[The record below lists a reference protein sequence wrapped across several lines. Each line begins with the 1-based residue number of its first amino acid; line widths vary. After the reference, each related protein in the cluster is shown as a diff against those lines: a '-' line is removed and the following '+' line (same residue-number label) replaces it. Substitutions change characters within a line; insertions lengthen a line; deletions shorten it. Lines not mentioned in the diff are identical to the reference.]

1 MTISRN
7 RLLPAVFC
15 ASIASLLALGTAS
28 AAHAG
33 AGTPYASIQIQN
45 NFASSLANAP
55 KYFGQGLTDDQ
66 IWLYLQ
72 ADPGKLTYMNSTTHT
87 VKNFILGHWV
97 QLSQIQNGI
106 INADVGLRNAVMYA
120 VISQTQPSTPP
131 LPTPPCIGNTCGT
144 TDLAYAALEWNFH
157 NVGYENADL
166 QNIDQF
172 SFTNRMTVK
181 NSTGTPLA
189 RKGFSG
195 STSSQA
201 ILEQIRTNYGGGSCQ
216 YPGATFPANYP
227 LPTPPC
233 QLPTGCDVP
242 SYTCNGL
249 PQDYLTNVNMNR
261 MTQKIDVVTGIPAL
275 DIAEAYRWVGSSKS
289 TNSAIPGYYVNVWQG
304 FGKTFEPYLTALFN
318 NHQQNASGYYA
329 DYSGSWKEAPLGH
342 SGFSFIFKVT
352 QGANGI
358 GHGIEISNIR
368 LNTLQ
373 SGAASDSS
381 SKVKRNAGAPLVGT
395 ITILANGEPILNTGL
410 SGCATV
416 NPFSQYSGCP
426 GGAPCCTPV
435 TNANPA
441 MNSYGLW
448 TDAALTT
455 GAAVFGCNGEL
466 GIGPVITASADFG
479 LPEGDERQGL
489 LAVIQGEI
497 SAVLNFGIIT
507 PSWNPVDGAPGT
519 NNVFAAATQLNQASL
534 LFQAGS
540 ENADVWTQTLWQY
553 QDFSLVPNSQGVYS
567 APLYLCSY
575 SDRFQGS
582 MKPGADIPR
591 NGTILWELGVPMSIS
606 STACRADFQHSGS
619 VDGADLS
626 TLLNAWG
633 QCSGTCVADLN
644 NDNAVDGADLAI
656 LLNAWGPCPV

>member
-1 MTISRN
+1 MKITRN
-7 RLLPAVFC
+7 RFLPAVFC

-28 AAHAG
+28 AAHAR
-33 AGTPYASIQIQN
+33 AGSTWASIQIQN

-55 KYFGQGLTDDQ
+55 KYFGQGLTDNQ

-72 ADPGKLTYMNSTTHT
+72 ADPGNLTYMNSTTHVST
-87 VKNFILGHWV
+87 NFILSQWV

-106 INADVGLRNAVMYA
+106 INADVGLKNAVMYA
-120 VISQTQPSTPP
+120 VISHTQPSNPP

-144 TDLAYAALEWNFH
+144 TDLAYAALEWDFH
-157 NVGYENADL
+157 VAGYENADI

-181 NSTGTPLA
+181 NSSGTPLA
-189 RKGFSG
+189 RTGFSG

-201 ILEQIRTNYGGGSCQ
+201 ILEQIQTNYGGGGSCQ

-227 LPTPPC
+227 LTTPTC
-233 QLPTGCDVP
+233 HLPTGCDLP

-249 PQDYLTNVNMNR
+249 PHDYLTNTQMNR
-261 MTQKIDVVTGIPAL
+261 MTQKIGVVTGIAAL
-275 DIAEAYRWVGSSKS
+275 DAAYRWVGSSKS

-304 FGKTFEPYLTALFN
+304 FGKTFEPYLTALY

-329 DYSGSWKEAPLGH
+329 DYSGSWHGAPPDH

-352 QGANGI
+352 QGASGI

-373 SGAASDSS
+373 SGDASAVQ
-381 SKVKRNAGAPLVGT
+381 SKVNRNAGTPLAGT
-395 ITILANGEPILNTGL
+395 ITILANGEPILNTSL
-410 SGCATV
+410 NGCATV

-426 GGAPCCTPV
+426 DGQPCCTAV
-435 TNANPA
+435 SNANPA

-455 GAAVFGCNGEL
+455 GAAVFGCNGDL
-466 GIGPVITASADFG
+466 GLGPVITASADFG
-479 LPEGDERQGL
+479 LSAGAERQGL

-507 PSWNPVDGAPGT
+507 PSWNPVDGAQGT
-519 NNVFAAATQLNQASL
+519 NYVFAAATQLNQASL
-534 LFQAGS
+534 LFQAGP

-553 QDFSLVPNSQGVYS
+553 QDFSLVPNSKGVYS

-575 SDRFQGS
+575 SDRFHGS
-582 MKPGADIPR
+582 MNPGSAIPSA
-591 NGTILWELGVPMSIS
+591 GTILWELGVPMSIAAH
-606 STACRADFQHSGS
+606 ACPADFQHSGF

-626 TLLNAWG
+626 ILVASWG
-633 QCSGTCVADLN
+633 PCSGTCVADLN
-644 NDNAVDGADLAI
+644 HDSVVNGADI
-656 LLNAWGPCPV
+656 GMLLGAWGPCTH

>member
-1 MTISRN
+1 MKITRN
-7 RLLPAVFC
+7 RFLPAVFC

-28 AAHAG
+28 AAHAR
-33 AGTPYASIQIQN
+33 AGSTWASIQIQN

-55 KYFGQGLTDDQ
+55 KYFGQGLTDNQ

-72 ADPGKLTYMNSTTHT
+72 ADPGNLTYMNSTTHVST
-87 VKNFILGHWV
+87 NFILSQWV

-106 INADVGLRNAVMYA
+106 INADVGLKNAVMYA
-120 VISQTQPSTPP
+120 VISHTQPSNPP

-144 TDLAYAALEWNFH
+144 TDLAYAALEWDFH
-157 NVGYENADL
+157 VAGYENADI

-181 NSTGTPLA
+181 NSSGTPLA
-189 RKGFSG
+189 RTGFSG

-201 ILEQIRTNYGGGSCQ
+201 ILEQIQTNYGGGGSCQ

-227 LPTPPC
+227 LTTPTC
-233 QLPTGCDVP
+233 HLPTGCDLP

-249 PQDYLTNVNMNR
+249 PHDYLTNTQMNR
-261 MTQKIDVVTGIPAL
+261 MTQKIGVVTGIAAL
-275 DIAEAYRWVGSSKS
+275 DAAYRWVGSSKS

-304 FGKTFEPYLTALFN
+304 FGKTFEPYLTALY

-329 DYSGSWKEAPLGH
+329 DYSGSWHGAPPDH

-352 QGANGI
+352 QGASGI

-373 SGAASDSS
+373 SGDASALE
-381 SKVKRNAGAPLVGT
+381 SKVKRNAGTPLAGT
-395 ITILANGEPILNTGL
+395 ITILANGEPILNTSL
-410 SGCATV
+410 NGCATV

-426 GGAPCCTPV
+426 DGVPCCTAV
-435 TNANPA
+435 LNANPA

-455 GAAVFGCNGEL
+455 GAAVFGCNGDL
-466 GIGPVITASADFG
+466 GLGPVITASADFG
-479 LPEGDERQGL
+479 LSAGAERQGL

-507 PSWNPVDGAPGT
+507 PSWNPVDGAQGT
-519 NNVFAAATQLNQASL
+519 NYVFAAATQLNQASL
-534 LFQAGS
+534 LFQAGP

-553 QDFSLVPNSQGVYS
+553 QDFSLVPNSKGVYS

-575 SDRFQGS
+575 SDRFHGS
-582 MKPGADIPR
+582 MNPGSAIPSA
-591 NGTILWELGVPMSIS
+591 GTILWELGVPMSIAAH
-606 STACRADFQHSGS
+606 ACPADFQHSGF

-626 TLLNAWG
+626 ILVASWG
-633 QCSGTCVADLN
+633 PCSGTCVADLN
-644 NDNAVDGADLAI
+644 HDSVVNGADI
-656 LLNAWGPCPV
+656 GMLLGAWGPCTH

>member
-1 MTISRN
+1 MKITRN
-7 RLLPAVFC
+7 RFLPAVFC

-28 AAHAG
+28 AAHAR
-33 AGTPYASIQIQN
+33 AGSTWASIQIQN

-55 KYFGQGLTDDQ
+55 KYFGQGLTDNQ

-72 ADPGKLTYMNSTTHT
+72 ADPGNLTYMNSTTHVST
-87 VKNFILGHWV
+87 NFILSQWV

-106 INADVGLRNAVMYA
+106 INADVGLKNAVMYA
-120 VISQTQPSTPP
+120 VISHTQPSNPP

-144 TDLAYAALEWNFH
+144 TDLAYAALEWDFH
-157 NVGYENADL
+157 VAGYENADI

-181 NSTGTPLA
+181 NSSGTPLA
-189 RKGFSG
+189 RTGFSG

-201 ILEQIRTNYGGGSCQ
+201 ILEQIQTNYGGGGSCQ

-227 LPTPPC
+227 LTTPTC
-233 QLPTGCDVP
+233 HLPTGCDVP

-249 PQDYLTNVNMNR
+249 PHDYLTNTQMNR
-261 MTQKIDVVTGIPAL
+261 MTQKIGVVTGIAAL
-275 DIAEAYRWVGSSKS
+275 DAAYRWVGSSKS

-304 FGKTFEPYLTALFN
+304 FGKTFEPYLTALY

-329 DYSGSWKEAPLGH
+329 DYSGSWHGAPPDH

-352 QGANGI
+352 QGASGI

-373 SGAASDSS
+373 SGDASALE
-381 SKVKRNAGAPLVGT
+381 SKVKRNAGTPLAGT
-395 ITILANGEPILNTGL
+395 ITILANGEPILNTSL
-410 SGCATV
+410 NGCATV

-426 GGAPCCTPV
+426 DGVPCCTAV
-435 TNANPA
+435 LNANPA

-455 GAAVFGCNGEL
+455 GAAVFGCNGDL
-466 GIGPVITASADFG
+466 GLGPVITASADFG
-479 LPEGDERQGL
+479 LSAGAERQGL

-507 PSWNPVDGAPGT
+507 PSWNPVDGAQGT
-519 NNVFAAATQLNQASL
+519 NYVFAAATQLNQASL
-534 LFQAGS
+534 LFQAGP

-553 QDFSLVPNSQGVYS
+553 QDFSLVPNSKGVYS

-575 SDRFQGS
+575 SDRFHGS
-582 MKPGADIPR
+582 MNPGSAIPSA
-591 NGTILWELGVPMSIS
+591 GTILWELGVPMSIAAH
-606 STACRADFQHSGS
+606 ACPADFQHSGF

-626 TLLNAWG
+626 ILVASWG
-633 QCSGTCVADLN
+633 PCSGTCVADLN
-644 NDNAVDGADLAI
+644 HDSVVNGADI
-656 LLNAWGPCPV
+656 GMLLGAWGPCTH